1 MMNKLLTEWNKFL
14 TEKEASKTPPVDPN
28 RANIERIRKQN
39 IALINAAIAPYKGKP
54 VYGADFGLFLEKLAT
69 FESRYDPKAIN
80 GSYKGAF
87 QLSDDIAAGADPY
100 NPAKAAKALYTFF
113 TTQIDGLIKENP
125 DLPQLIKNSPML
137 FLFLVHNQGKYG
149 AVRVLYTV
157 NGLAAKLKNK
167 IDTKIGPE
175 GKEKSTIDNINAQ
188 KIKDL
193 TAKEAA
199 VSKEVTNKNV
209 RIATAFVDY
218 LKEKYQL

>member
-1 MMNKLLTEWNKFL
+1 MNKLLTEWNKFL
-14 TEKEASKTPPVDPN
+14 TEKQPPNPTAKEALAQK
-28 RANIERIRKQN
+28 N
-39 IALINAAIAPYKGKP
+39 IALINAAIAPYKGKK
-54 VYGADFGLFLEKLAT
+54 VHGADFGLFLEKLAT

-100 NPAKAAKALYTFF
+100 NPEKAAKALYAFF

-199 VSKEVTNKNV
+199 VSKEVTDKNI
-209 RIATAFVDY
+209 RIATAFVNY